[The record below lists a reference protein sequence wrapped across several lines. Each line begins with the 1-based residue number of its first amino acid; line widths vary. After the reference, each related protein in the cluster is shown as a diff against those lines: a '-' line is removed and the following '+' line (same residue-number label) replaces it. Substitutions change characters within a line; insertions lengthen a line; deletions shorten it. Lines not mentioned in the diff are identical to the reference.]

1 MMSTGGLFNKW
12 MVRIA
17 YIQRMNIA
25 SLNLNLLPVLD
36 ALLSERSVSRA
47 GARVGLSQP
56 AVSNA
61 LAQLRAHFGDPLLVR
76 KGNGMAPT
84 ERALAL
90 AGPLRTALLAL
101 EHGLEPAGAFDPAT
115 AERGF
120 TIMTNDFV
128 AFALLP
134 RLLARLQREAPGVRL
149 QVRAWQ
155 EHVVPPELAR
165 GDTDLVLGFN
175 RGLPAGHYAMP
186 LFKDRFIFVARKG
199 HPVVR
204 GKITLATYTKLAHVV
219 VSHEPNARGVFDDLL
234 AQRGLSRN
242 VALRVSHFLLV
253 PPILA
258 ATDYVAAISEIV
270 AEPAAKLYGLQLLKM
285 PLPFEPAMVHMVW
298 HERTG
303 GSPAHA
309 WLRAAVDEVGRGIET
324 SYQKHAAAE
333 DRVIDRARKRH

>member
-1 MMSTGGLFNKW
+1 MDTGGVFNKW
-12 MVRIA
+12 MIHMR
-17 YIQRMNIA
+17 YICNVNIS

-36 ALLSERSVSRA
+36 ALLSEQSVSRA

-61 LAQLRAHFGDPLLVR
+61 LAQLREHFGDPLLVR

-90 AGPLRTALLAL
+90 AGPLRAALLAL
-101 EHGLEPAGAFDPAT
+101 EHGLQPAEAFDPAT

-134 RLLARLQREAPGVRL
+134 RLLARLQRQAPGVRL

-165 GDTDLVLGFN
+165 GDADLVLGFN
-175 RGLPAGHYAMP
+175 RGLPAGHHATP
-186 LFKDRFIFVARKG
+186 LFRDRFIFVARAG

-219 VSHEPNARGVFDDLL
+219 VSQEPNARGVFDDLL

-253 PPILA
+253 PPIIA
-258 ATDYVAAISEIV
+258 NTDYVAALSQIV
-270 AEPAAKLYGLQLLKM
+270 AEPAAKPYRLQLLKM
-285 PLPFEPAMVHMVW
+285 PLPFEAAMVHMVW

-309 WLRAAVDEVGRGIET
+309 WLRGMVDEVGRDLEA
-324 SYQKHAAAE
+324 SSQ
-333 DRVIDRARKRH
+333 ARLAG

>member
-1 MMSTGGLFNKW
+1 MMGTGGPFNKW
-12 MVRIA
+12 MVHIR
-17 YIQRMNIA
+17 YICRVNIS

-36 ALLSERSVSRA
+36 ALLSEQSVSRA
-47 GARVGLSQP
+47 GARVGLSQS

-61 LAQLRAHFGDPLLVR
+61 LAQLRGHFGDPLLVR

-90 AGPLRTALLAL
+90 AGPLRAALLAL
-101 EHGLEPAGAFDPAT
+101 EQGLQPVEAFDPA
-115 AERGF
+115 AAARGF

-155 EHVVPPELAR
+155 EHVVPSELAR
-165 GDTDLVLGFN
+165 GDADLVLGFN
-175 RGLPAGHYAMP
+175 RGLPPGHHATP
-186 LFKDRFIFVARKG
+186 LFQDRFIFVARAG
-199 HPVVR
+199 HPIVR

-234 AQRGLSRN
+234 AQRGLTRN

-253 PPILA
+253 PPIVA
-258 ATDYVAAISEIV
+258 ATDYVAALSQIV
-270 AEPAAKLYGLQLLKM
+270 AEPAAKPYRLQLLKM
-285 PLPFEPAMVHMVW
+285 PLPFEAAMVHMVW

-309 WLRAAVDEVGRGIET
+309 WLRGVVDEVGRGLET
-324 SYQKHAAAE
+324 SCQ
-333 DRVIDRARKRH
+333 ARLAG